1 MKKPRRAGFS
11 GCLKNLSKCLS
22 GQPDCEP
29 QNKDDI
35 ARFLLKARNKA
46 LLDSEALSMM
56 EGVMAVSELRARDI
70 MIPRAQMV
78 AIRRDDRLQDI
89 IPVMVESAHS
99 RFPVTGDDRGAVTG
113 ILLAKDLLS
122 HVAEQDS
129 PHFNMRDLL
138 RPAVFIPESKRL
150 NVLLKEFKASRN
162 HMAVVIDE
170 YGAASGLVTIED
182 VLEQIVGEIED
193 EHDFDEGATIL
204 KRSATEFTLKALTP
218 LEDFNEYFNTCLQAS
233 DCDTIGGYVSK
244 MLGRLPKDG
253 EELKIDHLRFQ
264 VLRAD
269 SRKIQL
275 LNLYIDE
282 KTKS

>member
-1 MKKPRRAGFS
+1 MKKPRPSGFRS
-11 GCLKNLSKCLS
+11 WLKNIGKRLS
-22 GQPDCEP
+22 GQQDCEP
-29 QNKDDI
+29 QSKDDI
-35 ARFLLKARNKA
+35 ARFLVKARNKS

-70 MIPRAQMV
+70 MIPRAQMI
-78 AIRRDDRLQDI
+78 AIRRDDHLQDI
-89 IPVMVESAHS
+89 IPIMVESAHS

-129 PHFNMRDLL
+129 PLFNMRDLL

-204 KRSATEFTLKALTP
+204 QRSATEFTLKALTP
-218 LEDFNEYFNTCLQAS
+218 LEDFNEYFNTCLQAR

-244 MLGRLPKDG
+244 MLGHLPKDG
-253 EELKIDHLRFQ
+253 EELKTDHLRFQ

-282 KTKS
+282 KTKP